1 VRDALAELGPQPPRF
16 EAIVARNRGPLR
28 SESQVPGPLTPR
40 QLESHQRAGALV
52 VDVRT
57 GMQFDDAHVPGSVAI
72 TALRSGFG
80 SKLAWIVEPD
90 QEVVLV
96 GRDDAEALHAAELA
110 AAVGIDQVVGY
121 LAGGMTSWREEGRAA
136 GAVERIGASE
146 LLARSQADP
155 SLQIVDVRERS
166 EWDEGHIAG
175 SLLAP
180 YHDLH
185 ELPSEL
191 DPAAPVAALCSS
203 GQRAGT
209 AASLLQR
216 HGVQQV
222 LHVVGGGVDEWER
235 AGGRTER

>member
-1 VRDALAELGPQPPRF
+1 M
-16 EAIVARNRGPLR
+16 
-28 SESQVPGPLTPR
+28 
-40 QLESHQRAGALV
+40 
-52 VDVRT
+52 RT

-136 GAVERIGASE
+136 DAIERIEASE
-146 LLARSQADP
+146 LRERADADP
-155 SLQIVDVRERS
+155 SLQIVDVREKS

-175 SLLAP
+175 SLFVP

-191 DPAAPVAALCSS
+191 DPAAPAAALCSS
-203 GQRAGT
+203 GRRAGT

-216 HGVQQV
+216 HGVRYV
-222 LHVVGGGVDEWER
+222 LHVMGGPDDWER
-235 AGGRTER
+235 AGGPVER